1 MNRSWILAL
10 LVGGCV
16 PLAGCGSTT
25 RVVQNNET
33 CGRQMTDLQNALAS
47 GAMTQHEYERARR
60 EAIKR
65 CDKSS

>member
-1 MNRSWILAL
+1 MNRSLILAL
-10 LVGGCV
+10 LVGCCV
-16 PLAGCGSTT
+16 SLAGCGSTT

-33 CGRQMTDLQNALAS
+33 CGKQMTDLQNALAS
-47 GAMTQHEYERARR
+47 GAMTQSEYERARR

>member
-1 MNRSWILAL
+1 MDKSLMFAL

-16 PLAGCGSTT
+16 SLAGCGSTT
-25 RVVQNNET
+25 RVVQNNDT

-47 GAMTQHEYERARR
+47 GAMSQSEYEHARR

-65 CDKSS
+65 CDKS